1 MSTSEQKKYIEQKY
15 IEQKYIELELLDRK
29 LNKIYDNWFDPNI
42 YPDEGFIPI
51 CKQCNSDFEE
61 FKKSTIMDSMEVE
74 MKHPN
79 SCLWNEFFIKKI
91 KTFCPYAKIVRKKN
105 RK

>member
-1 MSTSEQKKYIEQKY
+1 MSTLEQKKYLER
-15 IEQKYIELELLDRK
+15 KYIELELLDK
-29 LNKIYDNWFDPNI
+29 NLNKIVDYWFDPNI
-42 YPDEGFIPI
+42 YLDSGFIPI

-61 FKKSTIMDSMEVE
+61 FKKTTIMDSMEVE

-79 SCLWNEFFIKKI
+79 SCLWNDFFIKKI
-91 KTFCPYAKIVRKKN
+91 KIICPYAKIVRKKN

>member
-1 MSTSEQKKYIEQKY
+1 MSTLEQKKYIEH
-15 IEQKYIELELLDRK
+15 KYIELELIDK
-29 LNKIYDNWFDPNI
+29 NLNKILDNNCFDPNI
-42 YPDEGFIPI
+42 YPNEGFTPV
-51 CKQCNSDFEE
+51 CRQCNLDFEE
-61 FKKSTIMDSMEVE
+61 FKKSTIMDTMEVE

-91 KTFCPYAKIVRKKN
+91 KTVCPYAKIVRKKN